1 MAGDFFEEGTAC
13 DDETASAAVA
23 AFFAAM
29 RSSINFNS
37 GFAGVPCTGL
47 DAIAAGGLGEVLAVT
62 YWPTLEKI

>member
-1 MAGDFFEEGTAC
+1 
-13 DDETASAAVA
+13 
-23 AFFAAM
+23 M

-37 GFAGVPCTGL
+37 GFAGVSCTGL